1 MAIKWKNKKK
11 GNVILGIGVLLA
23 LVIVNFLYFPTIG
36 NRASERSSQE
46 MLEQQ
51 QVNMGLLQSLYEGA
65 LVMYYEQ
72 TLKTSEIVIEPMDLF
87 LKKEELSSEQCA
99 VLEANFNDIYGEME
113 RDFENYRYKI
123 DYYASNGKMSES
135 NTAQDLT
142 AAITKRNSEM
152 LNELILH
159 YQNLWVMQF
168 DELGQLHISVITSED
183 ISPDMLV
190 KGMRQAES
198 DMRLAGRIQS
208 YIGIENAASFVNK
221 VSDFTIVYGI
231 SEECAKNL
239 TLYEDIYYLF
249 DLSEYIEGYAAPVF
263 ILSVLV
269 LLVGAFIGSNPKFQK
284 ETVLSCINVEEKR
297 RWFTF
302 EPALVGVLLIKTWYR
317 WYCYAI
323 YLMENRDLKAFTAYI
338 GSEFWELFR
347 YLDIVFLVFIVFLI
361 LYLICL
367 ALCPMVYLG
376 VKEYI
381 RQQSFL
387 YQIFPSV
394 KKYWER
400 FKKEIEEMNL
410 EDNITKKIIKLVVIN
425 FLVLSVCCCFW
436 VFGILGLVIYSLLLF
451 YLLSEYFYRITQDY
465 GVLRKAVNRIAEGD
479 LNTVI
484 SENIGMFEPMKE
496 DLTRIRTGF
505 KKAVEEEVKSQRM
518 KTELISN
525 VSHDLKTPLTA
536 ITTYIELLKK
546 EDITEAEREEYVH
559 TLERKAGRLK
569 VLIEDLFEVS
579 KASSNDVTLHFMKV
593 DIVKLMKQV
602 AVEHKE
608 KYEEA
613 GLTLYWNVPEEK
625 MELCLDS
632 QKTYRI
638 FENLFL
644 NIEKYAMQNSRV
656 YISVAEEDGM
666 VSVIIRNMSAVPL
679 SITGEELTERF
690 VRGDISRNSEGSG
703 LGLAIA
709 KNFTEIQQGT
719 FEVVVDGD
727 LFKTICRWRRWEEE
741 IVDNSNLYK
750 DMYVE

>member
-11 GNVILGIGVLLA
+11 GKVIFGISVILVLT
-23 LVIVNFLYFPTIG
+23 IVNLLYFPVIG
-36 NRASERSSQE
+36 SRASERSSQE
-46 MLEQQ
+46 MLKQQ

-65 LVMYYEQ
+65 LVLYYEQ
-72 TLKTSEIVIEPMDLF
+72 TANTSETVMEPMDLF
-87 LKKEELSSEQCA
+87 VKKEELSNEQCA
-99 VLEANFNDIYGEME
+99 VLEESFYQIYGEME
-113 RDFENYRYKI
+113 RDFENYRYKV

-135 NTAQDLT
+135 NTAQDL
-142 AAITKRNSEM
+142 AAAAARRNNEV

-159 YQNLWVMQF
+159 YRNLWVMQF
-168 DELGQLHISVITSED
+168 DELGQLHISVMTSED

-190 KGMRQAES
+190 KGMKQAES
-198 DMRLAGRIQS
+198 NMSLAGRIQS
-208 YIGIENAASFVNK
+208 YIEIENAEAFINK
-221 VSDFTIVYGI
+221 VSNFTVVYGV
-231 SEECAKNL
+231 SEKDANSL
-239 TLYEDIYYLF
+239 TLYEDIYYLL
-249 DLSEYIEGYAAPVF
+249 DLQEYIEGYAAPAF

-269 LLVGAFIGSNPKFQK
+269 LMAAAFIGSNPKIQK
-284 ETVLSCINVEEKR
+284 EGILNYTNIEEKR
-297 RWFTF
+297 RWFRF
-302 EPALVGVLLIKTWYR
+302 ELVLVGVLLIKTWYH
-317 WYCYAI
+317 WYCHAI
-323 YLMENRDLKAFTAYI
+323 YLMENRGLKGFTAYI
-338 GSEFWELFR
+338 GGEFWELFR
-347 YLDIVFLVFIVFLI
+347 YFDIVLLVFVTFGI
-361 LYLICL
+361 LYLICIS
-367 ALCPMVYLG
+367 LCPMVYLG
-376 VKEYI
+376 IKEYI
-381 RQQSFL
+381 RQQSFF

-394 KKYWER
+394 KKYWEK
-400 FKKEIEEMNL
+400 FKKEIEEINL
-410 EDNITKKIIKLVVIN
+410 EEDITKKIIKLVVIN
-425 FLVLSVCCCFW
+425 FLVLAGCCCFW
-436 VFGILGLVIYSLLLF
+436 VIGIFGLVIYSLLLF

-465 GVLRKAVNRIAEGD
+465 EVLRKAVNRIAEGD

-536 ITTYIELLKK
+536 IMTYIELLKK
-546 EDITEAEREEYVH
+546 EDITEEEQKEYIM
-559 TLERKAGRLK
+559 TLERKAERLK

-579 KASSNDVTLHFMKV
+579 KASSHDVALHFMKV

-602 AVEHKE
+602 VVEHKE

-613 GLTLYWNVPEEK
+613 GLTFYWNVPEEK
-625 MELCLDS
+625 MELHLDS

-644 NIEKYAMQNSRV
+644 NIEKYAMKNSRV
-656 YISVAEEDGM
+656 YISVSEEEGI
-666 VSVIIRNMSAVPL
+666 VSIILRNMSAVPL

-703 LGLAIA
+703 LGLAIV
-709 KNFTEIQQGT
+709 KNFTEIQNGT

-741 IVDNSNLYK
+741 ILK
-750 DMYVE
+750 